1 MRSDRSLPFDENG
14 SRKNRPRANLLS
26 PGFVAIARRRIQFRE
41 MKFASFLH
49 LNYLLLL
56 LAAVRNQ
63 IAPRSAERRKA
74 ATMGEVR
81 QPQPLEG
88 ALLMSDG
95 AVHTSASLTRPAL
108 YFAGDD
114 GRLEGD
120 ARQEQGLHVIH
131 FYRSAEM
138 TDTFGIRA
146 EAEVSRAPRYVGLAP
161 L

>member
-1 MRSDRSLPFDENG
+1 MLCALVLDLCVSFSQKARRRP
-14 SRKNRPRANLLS
+14 RKNSPRANLPS

-63 IAPRSAERRKA
+63 IAPRSAERWDHSNDGRGKTA
-74 ATMGEVR
+74 S
-81 QPQPLEG
+81 PLEG

-120 ARQEQGLHVIH
+120 AH
-131 FYRSAEM
+131 
-138 TDTFGIRA
+138 
-146 EAEVSRAPRYVGLAP
+146 
-161 L
+161 